1 MSGAKVNWYGEQ
13 VKIVVK
19 GASKQILTQAAM
31 VCADK
36 AAIRITDNDQVDTGF
51 MRASVYGAGPTDSGR
66 GKTEAAAPSLA
77 DRPLAPQPALPDD
90 QTAVVHAAAEYAAF
104 QDMKKAFMYPAA
116 QDTAKEFNGIV
127 KRNKID

>member
-1 MSGAKVNWYGEQ
+1 MSGAKINWYGEQ

-51 MRASVYGAGPTDSGR
+51 MRASVYGVGPTDSGR
-66 GKTEAAAPSLA
+66 ANAQADATERA
-77 DRPLAPQPALPDD
+77 DRPFAPQPALPDEK
-90 QTAVVHAAAEYAAF
+90 TALVHAAAEYAVH
-104 QDMKKAFMYPAA
+104 QDMRKAFMYPAA

-127 KRNKID
+127 ERHKVG